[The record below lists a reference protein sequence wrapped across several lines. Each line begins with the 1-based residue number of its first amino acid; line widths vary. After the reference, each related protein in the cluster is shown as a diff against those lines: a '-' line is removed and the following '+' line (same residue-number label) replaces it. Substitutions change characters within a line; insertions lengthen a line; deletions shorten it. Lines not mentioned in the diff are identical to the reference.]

1 MSVPVPVFYPKALRE
16 GGGIWPASIGLLLW
30 LPCCSSSPFNVVP
43 ALAQTKITVGVAA
56 MSPRTIPLIIAQEQG
71 LFAKQGIEARVVLIK
86 GAPILVASLI
96 SGDLEVGYTGGTSVL
111 GAAAQGPYLK
121 ILSSVSSKLTH
132 TMLASPNLKTA
143 EQLRGKRFGIQSM
156 GGTTWMH
163 TILGLEHVGLDVK
176 RDNINILMIG
186 DSVLIG
192 QALEAGRV
200 DAAVLDGVLARRL
213 INKGF
218 SVIVDLTPVNIP
230 MVNQAV
236 VVAPDFV
243 QKRGELAE
251 RILMVLVDS
260 LAFTLAPVNKSIVV
274 RTIMRRLQ
282 IDDPKVGEEG
292 YQDLLTSIDRK
303 PFPSLE
309 GLRNIRR
316 LMATQNPKAANVKVE
331 DLIDARLI
339 RKLDENG
346 LHRKGRSHLRLK
358 IAGGVIPAERAGAR
372 ESRNP
377 ETQNRWIP
385 ASAGKDEKRLA

>member
-1 MSVPVPVFYPKALRE
+1 MLALRVSATL
-16 GGGIWPASIGLLLW
+16 IAIAIFAVIQYSSAS
-30 LPCCSSSPFNVVP
+30 
-43 ALAQTKITVGVAA
+43 AQTKINIGIAA
-56 MSPRTIPLIIAQEQG
+56 VSPRSVPLYIAQEQG
-71 LFAKQGIEARVVLIK
+71 LFAKHGIDARVVLIK
-86 GAPILVASLI
+86 GAPILVASLV
-96 SGDLEVGYTGGTSVL
+96 SGDLEVGYTGGTSVV
-111 GAAAQGPYLK
+111 GAAAGGSYLK
-121 ILSSVSSKLTH
+121 ILSSISSKLTH
-132 TMLASPNLKTA
+132 TMLALPSLKTA

-192 QALEAGRV
+192 QSLEAGRI

-213 INKGF
+213 VGKGF
-218 SVIVDLTPVNIP
+218 SIIADLTPANIP
-230 MVNQAV
+230 MVNQAI

-260 LAFTLAPVNKSIVV
+260 LAFTLAPVNKNVV
-274 RTIMRRLQ
+274 TRTIMRRLQ
-282 IDDPKVGEEG
+282 INDLSVAEEG
-292 YQDLLTSIDRK
+292 YQDLLTSVERK

-309 GLRNIRR
+309 GMRNIRR
-316 LMATQNPKAANVKVE
+316 LMATQNSKAANVKIE

-346 LHRKGRSHLRLK
+346 YIDKVAAGYGLK
-358 IAGGVIPAERAGAR
+358 
-372 ESRNP
+372 
-377 ETQNRWIP
+377 
-385 ASAGKDEKRLA
+385 

>member
-1 MSVPVPVFYPKALRE
+1 MLPARAISTLTVVAICSVLQL
-16 GGGIWPASIGLLLW
+16 ASA
-30 LPCCSSSPFNVVP
+30 S
-43 ALAQTKITVGVAA
+43 AQTKITIGVAA
-56 MSPRTIPLIIAQEQG
+56 MSPRTIPLLIAQEQG
-71 LFAKQGIEARVVLIK
+71 LFAKQNIDARVVLIK

-96 SGDLEVGYTGGTSVL
+96 SGDLEVGYTGGTSVV
-111 GAAAQGPYLK
+111 GAAASGPYLK
-121 ILSSVSSKLTH
+121 ILSSISSTLTH
-132 TMLASPNLKTA
+132 TMLAHPSIKTV

-176 RDNINILMIG
+176 RDNISILMIG

-192 QALEAGRV
+192 QALEVGRV
-200 DAAVLDGVLARRL
+200 DAAVLDGGLARRL
-213 INKGF
+213 ISKGF
-218 SVIVDLTPVNIP
+218 SVIVDLTPANIP
-230 MVNQAV
+230 MVNQAI

-243 QKRGELAE
+243 QKRAELAE

-260 LAFTLAPVNKSIVV
+260 LAYTLAPVNKSVVV

-282 IDDPKVGEEG
+282 ISDAKVGEEG
-292 YQDLLTSIDRK
+292 YQDLLTSIERK

-309 GLRNIRR
+309 GMRNIRR

-346 LHRKGRSHLRLK
+346 YIDKVA
-358 IAGGVIPAERAGAR
+358 AGYGV
-372 ESRNP
+372 
-377 ETQNRWIP
+377 
-385 ASAGKDEKRLA
+385 K

>member
-1 MSVPVPVFYPKALRE
+1 MAGKHWIISLSTALSF
-16 GGGIWPASIGLLLW
+16 IA
-30 LPCCSSSPFNVVP
+30 FDVAAV
-43 ALAQTKITVGVAA
+43 AQTKITIGVAA

-71 LFAKQGIEARVVLIK
+71 LFAKQGIEARVVVIK

-96 SGDLEVGYTGGTSVL
+96 SGELEVGYTGGTSVL
-111 GAAAQGPYLK
+111 GAAAQGSYLR
-121 ILSSVSSKLTH
+121 ILSSISSKLTH

-176 RDNINILMIG
+176 RDNINILVIG

-192 QALEAGRV
+192 QSLEAGRI

-218 SVIVDLTPVNIP
+218 SVIVDLAPANIP
-230 MVNQAV
+230 MVNQAIV
-236 VVAPDFV
+236 VTPEFV
-243 QKRGELAE
+243 QKRTELAE

-260 LAFTLAPVNKSIVV
+260 LAFTLAPMNKSIVLKTIV
-274 RTIMRRLQ
+274 RWLQ
-282 IDDPKVGEEG
+282 ISDAKVGEEG
-292 YQDLLTSIDRK
+292 YQDLLTSIERK
-303 PFPSLE
+303 PFPSLD

-316 LMATQNPKAANVKVE
+316 LMATQNPKAANVKIE
-331 DLIDARLI
+331 DLIDSRLI

-346 LHRKGRSHLRLK
+346 YIEKVGATYGLK
-358 IAGGVIPAERAGAR
+358 
-372 ESRNP
+372 
-377 ETQNRWIP
+377 
-385 ASAGKDEKRLA
+385 

>member
-1 MSVPVPVFYPKALRE
+1 MFLLRMSSTLTAIAIFSVLQL
-16 GGGIWPASIGLLLW
+16 GSAS
-30 LPCCSSSPFNVVP
+30 
-43 ALAQTKITVGVAA
+43 AQTKITIGVAA
-56 MSPRTIPLIIAQEQG
+56 MSPRTMPLLIAQEQG
-71 LFAKQGIEARVVLIK
+71 LFAKQNIDARIVLIK

-96 SGDLEVGYTGGTSVL
+96 SGDLEVGYTGGTSVV
-111 GAAAQGPYLK
+111 GAAASGPYLK
-121 ILSSVSSKLTH
+121 ILSSISSTLTH
-132 TMLASPNLKTA
+132 TMLAHPSIKTV

-163 TILGLEHVGLDVK
+163 TILGLEQVGLDVK
-176 RDNINILMIG
+176 RDNISILMIG

-213 INKGF
+213 ISKGF
-218 SVIVDLTPVNIP
+218 SVIVDLTPANIP
-230 MVNQAV
+230 MVNQAI

-243 QKRGELAE
+243 QKRAELAE

-260 LAFTLAPVNKSIVV
+260 LAYTLAPMNKSVVV

-282 IDDPKVGEEG
+282 ISDAKVGEEG
-292 YQDLLTSIDRK
+292 YQDLLTSIERK

-309 GLRNIRR
+309 GMRNIRR

-331 DLIDARLI
+331 DLIDARLL

-346 LHRKGRSHLRLK
+346 YIDKVAAGYGLK
-358 IAGGVIPAERAGAR
+358 
-372 ESRNP
+372 
-377 ETQNRWIP
+377 
-385 ASAGKDEKRLA
+385 

>member
-1 MSVPVPVFYPKALRE
+1 MLQRRLVLAVMMVVASFGMVHVPGAF
-16 GGGIWPASIGLLLW
+16 
-30 LPCCSSSPFNVVP
+30 
-43 ALAQTKITVGVAA
+43 AQTKITIGVAA
-56 MSPRTIPLIIAQEQG
+56 MSPRTIPLLIAQEQG
-71 LFAKQGIEARVVLIK
+71 LFAKQGIDARVVLIK

-111 GAAAQGPYLK
+111 GAAAQGPYLR
-121 ILSSVSSKLTH
+121 ILASISSKLTH
-132 TMLASPNLKTA
+132 TMLANPSIKSA

-176 RDNINILMIG
+176 RDNINILVIG

-192 QALEAGRV
+192 QSLEVGRI
-200 DAAVLDGVLARRL
+200 DAAVLDGALARRL

-218 SVIVDLTPVNIP
+218 SVIVDLTPFNIP

-236 VVAPDFV
+236 VVTPDFV
-243 QKRGELAE
+243 QKRTELAE

-260 LAFTLAPVNKSIVV
+260 LAFTLAPINKNVVV

-292 YQDLLTSIDRK
+292 YQDLLTSIERK

-331 DLIDARLI
+331 ELIDTRLI

-346 LHRKGRSHLRLK
+346 YMDRVAAAYGQK
-358 IAGGVIPAERAGAR
+358 
-372 ESRNP
+372 
-377 ETQNRWIP
+377 
-385 ASAGKDEKRLA
+385 